1 MEKLKKY
8 LEGIVIF
15 MIILVLIQTFLEDFA
30 VVLGLGWDFRRILV
44 YSGFVFDL
52 FFTLEFLA
60 RYYYALTDGRGGH
73 YIVKERGWIDFLAS
87 VPLLAFNSG
96 PAMFALVAGG
106 SAFAGV
112 GGFLNVL
119 KVVKAIRIARVLRL
133 LRITKIFKQIKNTES
148 RMAQRHVA
156 KISTLAIT
164 SFVFVVFA
172 YTLIGS
178 FTGVPSPF
186 DQAQERF
193 SGVMQTLSAPGAAR
207 PAEVAAYAE
216 IDSCLL
222 ILQRGETTIYSR
234 YTNDEYSRIFG
245 PGDYYYD
252 TRGDLKFFFDL
263 REINVLSSRDNLL
276 YFTVVIVLTLMFLFV
291 YSPHF
296 ALTVSDPVHVMRRG
310 MTEGGYNLEV
320 KTDGEYREDDI
331 YRLAQ
336 AYNEVFL
343 PMKIRE
349 KSSSAGDSAD
359 LATDLTMDD
368 FKDILGGS

>member
-1 MEKLKKY
+1 MGKLKKY

-15 MIILVLIQTFLEDFA
+15 MIVLVLIQTFLEDFA

-60 RYYYALTDGRGGH
+60 RYYYALTDGRGRH
-73 YIVKERGWIDFLAS
+73 YILKERGWIDFLAS

-96 PAMFALVAGG
+96 PAMLALIAGG

-133 LRITKIFKQIKNTES
+133 LRITKIFKQIKNTDS

-164 SFVFVVFA
+164 GFVFVVFA

-186 DQAQERF
+186 DQARERF

-207 PAEVAAYAE
+207 SAEVAAYAE

-222 ILQRGETTIYSR
+222 ILQRGESTIYSR
-234 YTNDEYSRIFG
+234 YTNDEYARIFG
-245 PGDYYYD
+245 PGDYYFD
-252 TRGDLKFFFDL
+252 TRGDLRFFFDL
-263 REINVLSSRDNLL
+263 REINVLSSSDNLL
-276 YFTVVIVLTLMFLFV
+276 YFTVVIVLTLIFLFI

-296 ALTVSDPVHVMRRG
+296 ALTISDPVHVMRRG

-320 KTDGEYREDDI
+320 KTDGEFRDDDI
-331 YRLAQ
+331 YRLAR

-349 KSSSAGDSAD
+349 KSSAGTDSAD
-359 LATDLTMDD
+359 LATDLSMDD
-368 FKDILGGS
+368 FKDILGGG